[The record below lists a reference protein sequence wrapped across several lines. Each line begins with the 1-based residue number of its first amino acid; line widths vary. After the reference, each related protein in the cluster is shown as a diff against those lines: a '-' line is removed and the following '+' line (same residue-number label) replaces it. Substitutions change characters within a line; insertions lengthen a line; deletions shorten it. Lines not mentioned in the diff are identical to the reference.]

1 MKWSIRIGK
10 LFGIP
15 VYMHLTFLL
24 LLAWVGV
31 LNWRDGHSLHA
42 GVEGVLFI
50 VTIFACVVLHEL
62 GHALTARKYGILT
75 RDITLLPIGGVA
87 RLDRMPDDPRQELWV
102 ALAGPAV
109 NVLIAAT
116 LFVVS
121 QLVSSVPSFDQLGVA
136 GGSFLGRVI
145 LMNVLLVVF
154 NLLPAFPMD
163 GGRVLRALL
172 ATRMEYTRATHLAA
186 VIGQSMAFL
195 FAFVGMFGIPG
206 TASPG
211 NPMLIFIALF
221 VWIGA
226 AQEASMVQ
234 MKYSLSGI
242 PVSRAMVTEFHTL
255 APSDTLDDAVKLTLA
270 GTQRDFPVVEEG
282 RVVGVLRQNEMLRT
296 LAQGGSSVRVSD
308 AMERDFQVVQA
319 SEMLDTAF
327 RRLTECRCN
336 TAPVSF
342 QGRLVG
348 IVTMDNIGEF
358 LAIQGALDKTRRGGR
373 SAAPVDESAPKG
385 TAPSTWPR

>member
-1 MKWSIRIGK
+1 MKWSIRIGR

-15 VYMHLTFLL
+15 VFIHITFVLL
-24 LLAWVGV
+24 LVWVGV
-31 LNWRDGHSLHA
+31 MSWREARSLNAAL
-42 GVEGVLFI
+42 EGVLFI
-50 VTIFACVVLHEL
+50 CTIFACVVLHEL
-62 GHALTARKYGILT
+62 GHALTARKYGIPT

-102 ALAGPAV
+102 AVAGPAV
-109 NVLIAAT
+109 NVVIAAA
-116 LFVVS
+116 LFVWSQVS
-121 QLVSSVPSFDQLGVA
+121 ASVFALGEV
-136 GGSFLGRVI
+136 GITSGSFLNRIIVVNI
-145 LMNVLLVVF
+145 FLVAF

-163 GGRVLRALL
+163 GGRMLRAIL

-195 FAFVGMFGIPG
+195 FGFVGLFF
-206 TASPG
+206 

-234 MKYSLSGI
+234 MRYSLSGI
-242 PVSRAMVTEFHTL
+242 PVSRAMVTDFHTL
-255 APSDTLDDAVKLTLA
+255 QPDSTLSDAIDLTLK
-270 GTQRDFPVVEEG
+270 GTQRDFPVVSDG
-282 RVVGVLRQNEMLRT
+282 RVVGVLRQSDLLGT
-296 LAQGGSSVRVSD
+296 LARQGSGTRVGD
-308 AMERDFQVVQA
+308 VMQTDFQVVQS

-327 RRLTECRCN
+327 RRLSECRCN

-348 IVTMDNIGEF
+348 MVTMDNIGEF
-358 LAIQGALDKTRRGGR
+358 LAIQGALDRTRH
-373 SAAPVDESAPKG
+373 SA
-385 TAPSTWPR
+385 

>member
-31 LNWRDGHSLHA
+31 LNWREGHSVHA
-42 GVEGVLFI
+42 AVEGVLFI

-121 QLVSSVPSFDQLGVA
+121 QLVSSAPSFDQLGVA
-136 GGSFLGRVI
+136 DGSFLSRVI
-145 LMNVLLVVF
+145 FVNLFLVAF

-186 VIGQSMAFL
+186 VVGQSMALL
-195 FAFVGMFGIPG
+195 FGFVGLFV
-206 TASPG
+206 

-282 RVVGVLRQNEMLRT
+282 RVVGVLPQGEMLRT

-308 AMERDFQVVQA
+308 AMERDFQMVQA

-358 LAIQGALDKTRRGGR
+358 LAIQGALDRTRRGGR
-373 SAAPVDESAPKG
+373 IAKTAPVAAGGADPG
-385 TAPSTWPR
+385 PPRSEARGVDR

>member
-15 VYMHLTFLL
+15 VYIHLTFLL
-24 LLAWVGV
+24 LLVWVGV

-42 GVEGVLFI
+42 AVEGVLFI

-62 GHALTARKYGILT
+62 GHALTARKYGIST

-121 QLVSSVPSFDQLGVA
+121 QLVSSVLSFDQLGVA
-136 GGSFLGRVI
+136 GGSFLSRVI
-145 LMNVLLVVF
+145 FVNLFLVAF

-186 VIGQSMAFL
+186 IVGQSMALL
-195 FAFVGMFGIPG
+195 FGFVGLFV
-206 TASPG
+206 

-234 MKYSLSGI
+234 MRYSLSGI
-242 PVSRAMVTEFHTL
+242 PVSRAMVTEFRTL

-282 RVVGVLRQNEMLRT
+282 RVVGVLRQSEMLRT
-296 LAQGGSSVRVSD
+296 LARGGSSVRVTD
-308 AMERDFQVVQA
+308 VMERDFQVVEA
-319 SEMLDTAF
+319 SEMLDSAF
-327 RRLTECRCN
+327 RRLTERRCN
-336 TAPVSF
+336 TAPVSS

-358 LAIQGALDKTRRGGR
+358 LAIQGALDRTRQGRPAAHARADAGG
-373 SAAPVDESAPKG
+373 AEH
-385 TAPSTWPR
+385 STRPR